1 MAAYACRRPPPPS
14 APAAA
19 ANASTNTAT
28 TARRSDRS
36 HLSSISLLIQSQ
48 NQPEE
53 EEEEE
58 GCGGSAIRL
67 FYKQTKGEEETTR
80 VVNTSFLS
88 FFALSA
94 RDVLV
99 IPKSVYSFGMVVAKQ
114 SPQRKRPD
122 ISSNTSRR
130 KLS

>member
-48 NQPEE
+48 NQPE

-122 ISSNTSRR
+122 ISSNSSRR